1 MEGGGRGVEEVD
13 EVDGDGIDGRRHLLA
28 WSAAAAAL
36 LLPETFD
43 WESRLLCSS
52 PSPLP
57 GASVLLRAA

>member
-28 WSAAAAAL
+28 WSAAAAAAEAL

-43 WESRLLCSS
+43 CKGRPLCSF
-52 PSPLP
+52 PS
-57 GASVLLRAA
+57 LLLG